1 MMIGLTFENIYVEIF
16 MYKYS
21 QKSVL
26 SSLYVVEIGLNIGYV
41 YILYVYILSYTF
53 YIYIHIFSE
62 FSPLVI
68 VQGGRD

>member
-16 MYKYS
+16 MHKYS

-41 YILYVYILSYTF
+41 YILYVYIISYTF

-62 FSPLVI
+62 FSP
-68 VQGGRD
+68 